1 MDVELMVLP
10 VEYGTPK
17 RALEWAA
24 VRQRIE
30 ESTHVWLA
38 TTRPDGRP
46 HVVPVDGLWVEDAW
60 YFGGSEQ
67 SVHVRNLRRNPSA
80 ALHLGDAV
88 SVVIAEG
95 RADWVTPPLP
105 LAKLLVTASKEKY
118 GYAPSPQ
125 AYLAG
130 VWCLRPQRVLAWENF
145 PRDATRFNLG

>member
-67 SVHVRNLRRNPSA
+67 SVHVRNLRRNPWA